1 MKTLIAKLQSRKLLS
16 TAVAYG
22 VGFYLIKSGNI
33 TEGVALI
40 TGAQGTYNIGQGLAD
55 AKTTAIKQLAEAA
68 VPIGGKN

>member
-1 MKTLIAKLQSRKLLS
+1 MKALFEKLKSRKLVT

-22 VGFYLIKSGNI
+22 VGFYLIKSGNV

-55 AKTTAIKQLAEAA
+55 AKAAAIKQLAEVA
-68 VPIGGKN
+68 VPIAGQN